1 MHRARTPSPRLRA
14 EEDDI
19 PAEAP
24 VMLVPRERRMQQRAR
39 TLWRSLRRG
48 ADLPLIADLR
58 LESFGQHA
66 MLLDCADGT
75 PRIAYLGEALAAEC
89 GVSAAITD
97 LAQAPAASLLGEA
110 TRDLPRVIARAAP
123 AGFETEVTNAR
134 GAGLVCRGT
143 LLPFAEVPGGPVR
156 HVLVVVSWK
165 ELADEALSADLAQ
178 QMAMAMEAVAAL
190 GGLPAIAP
198 GEQDAAARLPA
209 AHLPA
214 AAPMPSPAAP
224 LADWLA
230 SARDL
235 AQAADGSRQSLYDA
249 IGRTHDLALEAARQ
263 PRALAAL
270 LAGAGLAPQSRAPL
284 LPLVKLVFGADYD
297 KTRLTEYAT
306 ALAHADR
313 LGLGRGELA
322 RHLARVSGGLKGVLA
337 EERRLRSAE
346 ARKHRRPAPAE
357 ALTLCLARR
366 LPDGSLQPLREVA
379 DSTLLALALQN

>member
-1 MHRARTPSPRLRA
+1 MHRARTPSPRPRA

-39 TLWRSLRRG
+39 MLWRSLRHG

-66 MLLDCADGT
+66 MLLDCAGKT
-75 PRIAYLGEALAAEC
+75 PRIAYLGEALATEC
-89 GVSAAITD
+89 GVNTTITD
-97 LAQAPAASLLGEA
+97 LGEAATPSLLSEA
-110 TRDLPRVIARAAP
+110 VRDLPQVIAQAAP
-123 AGFETEVTNAR
+123 AGFETEVTNAH

-178 QMAMAMEAVAAL
+178 QMAMAMEAVAAM
-190 GGLPAIAP
+190 GGLPESDFEEREAGTRPSAS
-198 GEQDAAARLPA
+198 
-209 AHLPA
+209 
-214 AAPMPSPAAP
+214 APMPSGGAS
-224 LADWLA
+224 LTDWLA
-230 SARDL
+230 SAREL

-263 PRALAAL
+263 PQALAEL
-270 LAGAGLAPQSRAPL
+270 MAGAGLAPQPRAPL

-306 ALAHADR
+306 ALAHAER
-313 LGLGRGELA
+313 LGLRRGELA

-337 EERRLRSAE
+337 EERRLRTAE
-346 ARKHRRPAPAE
+346 ARKHRRPASTE

-366 LPDGSLQPLREVA
+366 LPDGSLQAVREVA
-379 DSTLLALALQN
+379 DSSLLALALQN